1 MRKNLRLPLEG
12 REDKD
17 MDKCIFEEKETKK
30 EVETENC
37 CEVGEVNKCLH
48 FTGLNLS
55 QH

>member
-1 MRKNLRLPLEG
+1 MRKNLRLSLEG
-12 REDKD
+12 RENKD
-17 MDKCIFEEKETKK
+17 MDKCIFQEKETMK
-30 EVETENC
+30 EMETKNF